1 MYTALM
7 LLFALFLI
15 TLNALF
21 VAAEFSFVKVRKT
34 QLELLAVSG
43 NRAAVSALFGV
54 THLDAYLSVC
64 QLGITLASLGL
75 GWIGE
80 PAVAHLLAPLFRFF
94 SITNPALIS
103 SLSIALGFSIITIL
117 HVVFGELA
125 PKSISIQKA
134 EATALLLARPMRFF
148 YWLCFP
154 LVIVMNGISNGV
166 LRLAGLAPAS
176 EAGETHSAEELR
188 MMIMDSSKRGQL
200 EKDEGRMLDNI
211 FSFHQKEARDIMVHR
226 MDVLALDVEDTREDA
241 LELARASGHT
251 RFPVYEGNRDH
262 IVGFVHLK
270 DLLRCEEGLPLKDL
284 MRAPLFM
291 PDSTDLDRLMR
302 HMQKNH
308 QQICVVVDEYGT
320 WQGILTMENIVE
332 AIVGDIQDEF
342 DVEEPDVVKQPD
354 GSYLVSGDLS
364 LDDLAEYMPVEYQD
378 HTLDP
383 YKIIAAYF
391 IDALGRIPKKG
402 DAVHV
407 AGKIFTVVT
416 MQKNTVRRVRV
427 EDEKEGEA
435 GSPQENF

>member
-15 TLNALF
+15 ALNAFF

-43 NRAAVSALFGV
+43 NKSAASALFGV

-80 PAVAHLLAPLFRFF
+80 PAVAHLLAPLFGLL

-103 SLSIALGFSIITIL
+103 SLSIAVGFTIITIL

-134 EATALLLARPMRFF
+134 ESTVLLLARPMRFF

-154 LVIVMNGISNGV
+154 IVMVMNGISNGV
-166 LRLAGLAPAS
+166 LHLVGFAPAS
-176 EAGETHSAEELR
+176 EAGEIHSAEELR

-211 FSFHQKEARDIMVHR
+211 FSFHQKEAKDIMVHR
-226 MDVLALDVEDTREDA
+226 MNVFAIDGEQTREEA
-241 LELARASGHT
+241 LELARTSGHT

-270 DLLRCEEGLPLKDL
+270 DLLRCEAGKPLKDL
-284 MRAPLFM
+284 MRVPLFV
-291 PDSTDLDRLMR
+291 PESTDLDRLMR

-320 WQGILTMENIVE
+320 WQGILTMEDIVE
-332 AIVGDIQDEF
+332 AIVGNIQDEF
-342 DVEEPDVVKQPD
+342 DVEEPDVVKQLD
-354 GSYLVSGDLS
+354 GSYIVSGDLS
-364 LDDLAEYMPVEYQD
+364 LDDLAEYMNVEYHD
-378 HTLDP
+378 PSLDP

-391 IDALGRIPKKG
+391 IDILGRIPRKG
-402 DAVHV
+402 DVIHV
-407 AGKIFTVVT
+407 AGKTFTVVT
-416 MQKNTVRRVRV
+416 MQKNTVRRVKV
-427 EDEKEGEA
+427 EDSKTEEPASEM
-435 GSPQENF
+435 N